1 MCYGSVRSDYDFCFS
16 TIDHVENQ
24 PPIWINHN
32 DFHHL
37 IPKVFM
43 RLATPDAKFL
53 TDALKRHLDFIF
65 AQDWCL
71 ALFGTRIAA
80 VAVPDIV
87 TLRVFA
93 VVPDFVPIKAAAVC
107 TNQLIAKRAI
117 IPKPCLVSS
126 PVLQPLLNKVENLW
140 RNNWFVRILNVVLW
154 QFAVIFPRFLAEIV
168 NCVALLQQSFSLI
181 LLVSEEFLH

>member
-1 MCYGSVRSDYDFCFS
+1 
-16 TIDHVENQ
+16 
-24 PPIWINHN
+24 
-32 DFHHL
+32 
-37 IPKVFM
+37 M

-53 TDALKRHLDFIF
+53 TDALKRHLDFNF

-71 ALFGTRIAA
+71 ALFGTGIAA

-126 PVLQPLLNKVENLW
+126 PALQLLLNKVENLW

-168 NCVALLQQSFSLI
+168 HCVALLQQSFSLI
-181 LLVSEEFLH
+181 LLVSEDIFNCRYWPSRLACWRWNSLLGQVIGNVTD

>member
-24 PPIWINHN
+24 PSIWINHN

-53 TDALKRHLDFIF
+53 TDALKRHLDFNF

-71 ALFGTRIAA
+71 ALFGTGIAA

-107 TNQLIAKRAI
+107 TNQL
-117 IPKPCLVSS
+117 CSS
-126 PVLQPLLNKVENLW
+126 FAAELL
-140 RNNWFVRILNVVLW
+140 
-154 QFAVIFPRFLAEIV
+154 PYTSRF
-168 NCVALLQQSFSLI
+168 
-181 LLVSEEFLH
+181 

>member
-24 PPIWINHN
+24 PSIWINHN

-53 TDALKRHLDFIF
+53 TDALKRHLDFIL

-87 TLRVFA
+87 TLCVFA
-93 VVPDFVPIKAAAVC
+93 VVPNFVPIKAAAV
-107 TNQLIAKRAI
+107 
-117 IPKPCLVSS
+117 
-126 PVLQPLLNKVENLW
+126 
-140 RNNWFVRILNVVLW
+140 
-154 QFAVIFPRFLAEIV
+154 
-168 NCVALLQQSFSLI
+168 
-181 LLVSEEFLH
+181 